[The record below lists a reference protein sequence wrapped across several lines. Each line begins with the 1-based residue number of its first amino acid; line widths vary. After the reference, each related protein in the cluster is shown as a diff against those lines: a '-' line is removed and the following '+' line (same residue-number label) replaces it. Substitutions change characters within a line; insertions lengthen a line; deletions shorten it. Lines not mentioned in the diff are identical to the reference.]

1 MRITPVAGQKVESQG
16 QVCAG
21 RAQCRR
27 RLPLHTKFRAQIL
40 ASLAQFLD
48 IVATVEVRSP
58 EVLDHCY

>member
-48 IVATVEVRSP
+48 LLLLLR
-58 EVLDHCY
+58 